1 MINYIKV
8 NHFLISNDN
17 YWILK
22 QEKSYTNTGDN
33 MNFGLYIMIFFSKV
47 IENSLATLR
56 LIVVANGKKNFGAI
70 LQFLIALVWILVTGT
85 VVKNIGKDPVTILV
99 FAFGSYIGSYAGSLI
114 EEKLAMGSNLLT
126 VIVSLD
132 KFETLTEKIKEQGFS
147 ITSMDGEG
155 IYNKKK
161 ILFIFVERKKRHEV
175 VQTIKKTDK
184 RAMIISENANVLHGG
199 HLI

>member
-1 MINYIKV
+1 
-8 NHFLISNDN
+8 
-17 YWILK
+17 
-22 QEKSYTNTGDN
+22 
-33 MNFGLYIMIFFSKV
+33 MIFFSKV